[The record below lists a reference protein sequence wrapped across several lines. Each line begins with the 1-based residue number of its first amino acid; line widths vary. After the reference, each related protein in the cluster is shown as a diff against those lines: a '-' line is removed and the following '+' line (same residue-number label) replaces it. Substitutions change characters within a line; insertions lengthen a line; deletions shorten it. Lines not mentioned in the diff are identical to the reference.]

1 MLRAPSAPLAPP
13 LCILRAIS
21 LCVAACAVGG
31 CGEPLVDSAYRGAPI
46 FQFQGKV
53 VAVEDLPSDIDGEPI
68 MASIFWVI
76 RRPDGSEALSEQAS
90 VSTRVDLLSRFE
102 VTVFEPPR
110 GEDLLEE
117 IPPRALGLVL
127 LYADHKHD
135 GSYQDAEDRIVGAT
149 LNKVI
154 VYTVDEDARGFSI
167 EDRTILCPARLGD
180 PADVLFPENVLVLP
194 DGTAPELPPLVDR
207 CSVNSCRDDLHCDTS
222 LGICVPDRPLEIT
235 VFSRLKYQL
244 CLSAL

>member
-1 MLRAPSAPLAPP
+1 MFRVMFLRAMS
-13 LCILRAIS
+13 LRAIS

-53 VAVEDLPSDIDGEPI
+53 VAIEALPSDIEGEPI
-68 MASIFWVI
+68 TASIFWAI
-76 RRPDGSEALSEQAS
+76 RKPDGGEALTEQAS

-110 GEDLLEE
+110 AEDLFEE
-117 IPPRALGLVL
+117 RPPRALGLVL
-127 LYADHKHD
+127 LYTDHKDD

-149 LNKVI
+149 LNHVI
-154 VYTVDEDARGFSI
+154 AYTVDEDASGFSL
-167 EDRTILCPARLGD
+167 ENRSILCPAGLGD
-180 PADVLFPENVLVLP
+180 PADDSLPGTVLVP
-194 DGTAPELPPLVDR
+194 PVGTTSELLPPVDR
-207 CSVNSCRDDLHCDTS
+207 CSVDSCRDDLHCDDR
-222 LGICVPDRPLEIT
+222 LGVCVPDRPLEIT
-235 VFSRLKYQL
+235 VFSGLKYEL